1 MAKTPFSAKE
11 LAEFKEQLLEKK
23 EYLIKEIQGKQDELT
38 SGDKDEVGDMADLA
52 TELIERELTMSLSE
66 ADRARL
72 EEIDA
77 ALARIKD
84 KTYGICINSG
94 EVINKARL
102 KAVPEAL
109 RTLAAQE
116 AYDKQQKKKKMAGRV
131 IEEEL

>member
-11 LAEFKEQLLEKK
+11 LNEFKEQLMEKK
-23 EYLIKEIQGKQDELT
+23 TYLIKEIQGKQDELT
-38 SGDKDEVGDMADLA
+38 AGDKDEVGDMADLA
-52 TELIERELTMSLSE
+52 TELIERELNMSLSE
-66 ADRARL
+66 SDRARL

-77 ALARIKD
+77 ALERIKS
-84 KTYGICINSG
+84 KSYGICIDTG

-116 AYDKQQKKKKMAGRV
+116 TYDRQARKRKMASRTTEV
-131 IEEEL
+131 E